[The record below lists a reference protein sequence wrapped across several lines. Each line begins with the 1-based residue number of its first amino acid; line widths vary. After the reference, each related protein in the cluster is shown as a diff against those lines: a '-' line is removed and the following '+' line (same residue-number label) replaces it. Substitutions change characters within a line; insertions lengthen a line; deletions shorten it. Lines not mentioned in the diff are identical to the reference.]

1 MDDALPVVA
10 LASGVPLLVSIGQ
23 YFARRVAAQFN
34 FTLAHTQ
41 AGLRITRGLTNLTS
55 QTVPVKRIQSI
66 RLSQPIFW
74 RALRRYRVDLEVLGL
89 GEATSSESSSK
100 ASTLLLPIGTH
111 QQVEAVLNAVWPGL
125 SLSSIEFVPSPRAAR
140 WLDPLAYS
148 WNAFGLDDQVVVTRR
163 GWLTRHQSIV
173 PHARLQSVAAHQG
186 PLERAMGLANVT
198 FHTTGLL
205 HTHAVIHIDIARARS
220 LVYDEADRAMTSRDN
235 ELLARAVSPA

>member
-1 MDDALPVVA
+1 MWIVNAGWAWPSRSDT
-10 LASGVPLLVSIGQ
+10 
-23 YFARRVAAQFN
+23 
-34 FTLAHTQ
+34 TL
-41 AGLRITRGLTNLTS
+41 IDS
-55 QTVPVKRIQSI
+55 P
-66 RLSQPIFW
+66 
-74 RALRRYRVDLEVLGL
+74 
-89 GEATSSESSSK
+89 EATSSESSSK
-100 ASTLLLPIGTH
+100 ASTLLLPIGTQ
-111 QQVEAVLNAVWPGL
+111 QQVEAVLSAVWPGL
-125 SLSSIEFVPSPRAAR
+125 SLSSIEFVSSPAAAR

-205 HTHAVIHIDIARARS
+205 HTHSVVHIDIARARS

-235 ELLARAVSPA
+235 ELLAREVSPA